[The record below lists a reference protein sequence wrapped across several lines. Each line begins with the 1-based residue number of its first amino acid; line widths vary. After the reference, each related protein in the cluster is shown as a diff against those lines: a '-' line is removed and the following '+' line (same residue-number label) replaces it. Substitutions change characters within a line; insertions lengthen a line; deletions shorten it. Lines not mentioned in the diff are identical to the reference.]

1 MHESDLS
8 IKEHLISRMNEL
20 DKQVM
25 EKATELL
32 FQKRKI
38 GDLEKFKREFDST
51 LSQEQSSRKELEL
64 KTSAEI
70 SIFKKRNSKLQKQ
83 NKVLKEALGEMT
95 NFFQQVD
102 SSKGS
107 SSQA

>member
-8 IKEHLISRMNEL
+8 IKEHLITRMNEL

-51 LSQEQSSRKELEL
+51 LS
-64 KTSAEI
+64 
-70 SIFKKRNSKLQKQ
+70 
-83 NKVLKEALGEMT
+83 
-95 NFFQQVD
+95 
-102 SSKGS
+102 
-107 SSQA
+107 